1 MTDKW
6 NVADAKRRFSEVI
19 RLAVSEPQLIYNR
32 ERLVAAVVDPEMLEE
47 FRRWR
52 ASRARS
58 VAEQFAEYRAIASEE
73 AYELEL
79 PERRDRENPFDDQEG
94 TSV

>member
-1 MTDKW
+1 MTERW
-6 NVADAKRRFSEVI
+6 NVADAKRRFSEVM

-52 ASRARS
+52 VLRGRS
-58 VAEQFAEYRAIASEE
+58 VAERFAEYRVLAAEE
-73 AYELEL
+73 EYELEI
-79 PERRDRENPFDDQEG
+79 PERRDRDNPFAEPEG
-94 TSV
+94 MSD